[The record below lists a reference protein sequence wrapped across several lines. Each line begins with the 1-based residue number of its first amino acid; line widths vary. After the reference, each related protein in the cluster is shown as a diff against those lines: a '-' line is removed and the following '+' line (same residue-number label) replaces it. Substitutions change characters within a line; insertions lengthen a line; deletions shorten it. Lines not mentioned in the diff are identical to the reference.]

1 MYIHIHVHAHHMY
14 FLLHLVSSE
23 HSTYVSITTLPSP
36 TLTQH
41 TYRVVCHKLG
51 EQKLTFLIGN
61 GPTSNNPMPANETT
75 SIKYVNISFTCTLY
89 NAIICIS
96 NYN

>member
-1 MYIHIHVHAHHMY
+1 MYIYSCTCTSHVY

-23 HSTYVSITTLPSP
+23 HSTYVSITSLPSP

-41 TYRVVCHKLG
+41 TYRVVCRKLG

-75 SIKYVNISFTCTLY
+75 SIK
-89 NAIICIS
+89 
-96 NYN
+96 